1 MSSNNIKTKKIEKKD
16 TIQKDEKVSSVIE
29 VKEKDSKIVYVLFI
43 VIIVL
48 LSILIYF
55 IFFNKCEESCVN
67 CKVSPIE
74 IEVEP
79 KYQLF
84 NYSGF
89 KFKMPLDWDFVNEN
103 INISNKEE
111 TIFITFNV
119 EDIEYDTF
127 ISNEYQTRF
136 LEKLQTSDNIKID
149 ITKNLNNY
157 YVFEGNLNNYN
168 YLIVALGNDK
178 KTILV
183 KTQFIDK
190 VTFDK
195 MKDSIIDF
203 ATSSIEISE

>member
-1 MSSNNIKTKKIEKKD
+1 MSSKNIKTKNNKRD
-16 TIQKDEKVSSVIE
+16 TINKDEKISSIIE
-29 VKEKDSKIVYVLFI
+29 VKEKDNKIVYVL
-43 VIIVL
+43 IIIIA
-48 LSILIYF
+48 ILISLLIYYM
-55 IFFNKCEESCVN
+55 FFNKCEESCVN

-111 TIFITFNV
+111 TIFISFGV
-119 EDIEYDTF
+119 EDVEYETF
-127 ISNEYQTRF
+127 ISDEYQIRF
-136 LEKLQTSDNIKID
+136 LEQLQTSDNIKID
-149 ITKNLNNY
+149 STKNYDNY

-195 MKDSIIDF
+195 MRDSIIEF